1 MGGAVID
8 QDLRSWGH
16 FPLVDGA
23 SVVPAADLLR
33 GAMPVGTWLPRGAG
47 RSYGDVPLIA
57 AGTLVTTSELDRIEH
72 FDAATGRCLVQSGC
86 TLAQIHHHVMPLGWH
101 LNVVPGT
108 QFVTVGGAIANDIHG
123 KNHHVSGTF
132 GRYVI
137 GFELVRSDASTRW
150 ITAADHPDLFAAT
163 IGGLGLTGLIT
174 KVELQLTRIPST
186 AITTRSIKTATLTE
200 TMEVLREADATWPY
214 SVAWVDLQGAFERR
228 GRGHVLVGRHASSGA
243 GYEPPSIV
251 ARHAWL
257 GVVGRPFLQPAFV
270 RLGNAVKYGLQRSRE
285 RDAVM
290 SYRDFFH
297 PLDGIARW
305 NSVYDPRGFL
315 QYQFVVPNDA
325 GYQTIVDILRAMER
339 ADLPMYLAVLK
350 RFGSIASPGW
360 LSFPQPGWTLAMDIP
375 IRRGTEPADLRE
387 HLDPIVV
394 AQGGRL
400 YPAKDAAMS
409 AATFQRTYPAW
420 TRMAEIKDPAI
431 TSAFWQRV
439 TSL

>member
-1 MGGAVID
+1 MID
-8 QDLRSWGH
+8 ADLRSWGH
-16 FPLVDGA
+16 FPPVSA
-23 SVVPAADLLR
+23 NAFVAATDALLR
-33 GAMPVGTWLPRGAG
+33 GLPEGLWLPRGAG
-47 RSYGDVPLIA
+47 RSYGDVPLIS
-57 AGTLVTTSELDRIEH
+57 AGTLVTTSGLDHIEQ
-72 FDAATGRCLVQSGC
+72 FDASTGRITVQAGC
-86 TLAQIHHHVMPLGWH
+86 TLAQIHQQVMPQGWH
-101 LNVVPGT
+101 LTVVPGT

-132 GRYVI
+132 GRYVV
-137 GFELVRSDASTRW
+137 GFELVRSDAPPRW
-150 ITAADHPDLFAAT
+150 ISADVDPDLFGAT

-174 KVELQLTRIPST
+174 KAELQLTRIPST

-214 SVAWVDLQGAFERR
+214 SVAWVDLQCAVEAC

-243 GYEPPSIV
+243 GYEPPTMV

-257 GVVGRPFLQPAFV
+257 GVVGRPFLTPSFV
-270 RLGNAVKYGLQRSRE
+270 QLGNAVKYSLQRSRQ

-315 QYQFVVPNDA
+315 QYQFVVPDEA
-325 GYQTIVDILRAMER
+325 GYSTIVEILRVMER
-339 ADLPMYLAVLK
+339 ADLPVYLAVLK

-387 HLDPIVV
+387 HVDPIVE